1 MRGRV
6 AAFPFLFFFLI
17 APAAFPQCNLAPVYS
32 GQFRSS
38 VLDIAVDNTSPD
50 LWAATSYGVSLYD
63 RSVDPP
69 KLVASLPVPGITRV
83 VRVANGSVYAGS
95 GSSIVNIRK
104 NGSSLQIVN
113 TLDAGG
119 TVNDL
124 LITPISIF
132 AATSNG
138 LFQID
143 LLDFHTVTLPTSS
156 PNVTSIA
163 ASNTTLYAADGD
175 DSVEEFSTSGIVQP
189 IGTLTSGVKS
199 AQVVRLNNNR
209 VYVSDRIQ
217 KTAIFTDSGTLLTNV
232 NSAFTAMAPLSG
244 DAVYISTND
253 PRVHAVDFTTPG
265 TPVEIFEQSGTP
277 AGGTINRISALQRA
291 VNRLYAAGGD
301 LGLLTWDITLFAAPF
316 PIHSYND
323 APSTSVVAIGNSM
336 FVSRLAGA
344 IYEYKIASNGAL
356 TEGRHWDTRIH
367 TMRDGSANGLLLS
380 TTGTTAIVWT
390 VSATTPVPIASVD
403 FGVPADA
410 AALVGSKI
418 YVLSSKALFSADIA
432 DLTPKAV
439 LVPLNGMK
447 PSWIARAGNSLA
459 LAEETDDDQTLTA
472 QTSIRLLTGT
482 SLGNAAVVD
491 GVPSAGVAA
500 NGNTVALFTF
510 LGITLVDFSS
520 NPATKTII
528 PNSTSSV
535 ALPQQ
540 LSFSGS
546 TLLELTDTSLLAWN
560 TTTRTLSRKF
570 IVPASPAAI
579 GGGNDPLQQVA
590 VIATSDGVAS
600 IVLNSSTPMPALYP
614 APSGNSYYKKVVLAG
629 KRMLL
634 FDGRDAD
641 LFEITTAPRWIGS
654 IRTGGLVD
662 IAASDDAFYTLNGSG
677 NVRKYSLD
685 GTLLVER
692 TIINITDSVPLRISV
707 IRGVPWV
714 AGSKDCLHCAEQ
726 TTLIDPQTLV
736 PVGTQSGGIVDV
748 SVDGNTAYAI
758 VSLPNELRAINATD
772 PQHPSVIAA
781 QPVDAAAHLTAI
793 AETNG
798 TVYALG
804 DKVYVY
810 STALAATGTFPSN
823 STTLLRVAGDCAL
836 LTGLTSQLYKLPAFT
851 AAPTP
856 GVPAPAQSLAVQSG
870 SAFIVTDDSLEIWAA
885 TALATPVRRRPTR

>member
-6 AAFPFLFFFLI
+6 AAFPFLFLFLI

-38 VLDIAVDNTSPD
+38 VLDIAVDNTSVD

-63 RSVDPP
+63 RSIDPP
-69 KLVASLPVPGITRV
+69 KLVASLPIPGITRV
-83 VRVANGSVYAGS
+83 VRIANGTVYAGS
-95 GSSIVNIRK
+95 GSSIVTIRK
-104 NGSSLQIVN
+104 NGSSLQIVS
-113 TLDAGG
+113 TRDAGG

-163 ASNTTLYAADGD
+163 ASNSTLYATDGD

-189 IGTLTSGVKS
+189 TGTLTSGVKS

-217 KTAIFTDSGTLLTNV
+217 KTAIFSDSGTLLTTV
-232 NSAFTAMAPLSG
+232 NSAFTAMAPLAG

-277 AGGTINRISALQRA
+277 AGGTINRISALQRG

-301 LGLLTWDITLFAAPF
+301 LGLLTWDTTLFAAPF

-344 IYEYKIASNGAL
+344 IYEYKIAINGAL
-356 TEGRHWDTRIH
+356 TEGRHWDARVH
-367 TMRDGSANGLLLS
+367 TLRDGSTNGLLLS

-390 VSATTPVPIASVD
+390 VTANSPVSIATVD

-410 AALVGSKI
+410 AALIGSTV
-418 YVLSSKALFSADIA
+418 YVLSSKSLFSADIA
-432 DLTPKAV
+432 DVTPKPV

-447 PSWIARAGNSLA
+447 PSWLARAGNSLA
-459 LAEETDDDQTLTA
+459 LAEETAAA

-491 GVPSAGVAA
+491 GVPSAGIAA

-520 NPATKTII
+520 SPATKTII
-528 PNSTSSV
+528 PNSTSAV

-570 IVPASPAAI
+570 IVPASPTAI
-579 GGGNDPLQQVA
+579 NGGNDPLQQVA
-590 VIATSDGVAS
+590 AIATSDGVAS
-600 IVLNSSTPMPALYP
+600 IVLNSSTPIPALYP
-614 APSGNSYYKKVVLAG
+614 APSGNSYYKKVVLGG
-629 KRMLL
+629 KWMLL

-662 IAASDDAFYTLNGSG
+662 VTASDDAFYTLNGSG

-685 GTLLVER
+685 GTLLAER

-736 PVGTQSGGIVDV
+736 PVGTQTGGVIDV

-758 VSLPNELRAINATD
+758 VSLPNELRSINATD
-772 PQHPSVIAA
+772 PQHPSVIASQA
-781 QPVDAAAHLTAI
+781 VDAAAHLTAI

-810 STALAATGTFPSN
+810 TTALTATGTFPSG

-851 AAPTP
+851 AATTP
-856 GVPAPAQSLAVQSG
+856 GVPAPAQSLAVQGG
-870 SAFIVTDDSLEIWAA
+870 SAFIVTDDSLEIWSA
-885 TALATPVRRRPTR
+885 TALAAPARRRPTQ

>member
-6 AAFPFLFFFLI
+6 AAFPFLFLFLI

-38 VLDIAVDNTSPD
+38 VLDIAVDNTSVD

-63 RSVDPP
+63 RSIDPP
-69 KLVASLPVPGITRV
+69 KLVASLPIPGITRV
-83 VRVANGSVYAGS
+83 VRIANGTVYAGS
-95 GSSIVNIRK
+95 GSSIVTIRK
-104 NGSSLQIVN
+104 NGSSLQIVS
-113 TLDAGG
+113 TRDAGG

-163 ASNTTLYAADGD
+163 ASNSTLYATDGD

-189 IGTLTSGVKS
+189 TGTLTSGVKS

-217 KTAIFTDSGTLLTNV
+217 KTAIFSDSGTLLTTV
-232 NSAFTAMAPLSG
+232 NSAFTAMAPLAG

-277 AGGTINRISALQRA
+277 AGGTINRISALQRG

-301 LGLLTWDITLFAAPF
+301 LGLLTWDTTLFAAPF

-344 IYEYKIASNGAL
+344 IYEYKIAINGAL
-356 TEGRHWDTRIH
+356 TEGRHWDTRVH
-367 TMRDGSANGLLLS
+367 VLRDGSTNGLLLS

-390 VSATTPVPIASVD
+390 VTANSPVSIATVD

-410 AALVGSKI
+410 AALIGSTV
-418 YVLSSKALFSADIA
+418 YVLSSKSLFSADIA
-432 DLTPKAV
+432 DVTPKPV

-447 PSWIARAGNSLA
+447 PSWLARAGNSLA
-459 LAEETDDDQTLTA
+459 LAEETGDA

-491 GVPSAGVAA
+491 GVPSAGIAA

-520 NPATKTII
+520 APATKTII
-528 PNSTSSV
+528 PNSTSAV

-570 IVPASPAAI
+570 IVPASPAAVN
-579 GGGNDPLQQVA
+579 GGNDPLQQVA
-590 VIATSDGVAS
+590 AIATSDGVAS
-600 IVLNSSTPMPALYP
+600 IVLNSSTPVPALYP

-662 IAASDDAFYTLNGSG
+662 VAASDDAFYTLNGSG

-685 GTLLVER
+685 GTLLAER
-692 TIINITDSVPLRISV
+692 TIVNITDSVPLRISV

-736 PVGTQSGGIVDV
+736 PVGTQTGGVIDV

-758 VSLPNELRAINATD
+758 VSLPNELRSINATD
-772 PQHPSVIAA
+772 PQHPSIIAA

-810 STALAATGTFPSN
+810 STAITATGTFPSG

-836 LTGLTSQLYKLPAFT
+836 LTGLTAQLYKLPAFT
-851 AAPTP
+851 AATTP

-870 SAFIVTDDSLEIWAA
+870 SAFIVTDDSLDIWSA
-885 TALATPVRRRPTR
+885 TALAAPARRRPTR